1 MRVADFTDADGVVK
15 DLEGFKKVWED
26 CDFTLDNHLSFYCGT
41 GWRATGPFL
50 VLYENGYD
58 DISVY
63 DGGWYE
69 SGGMS
74 LLISR
79 GLGGHGP
86 VPRVFNKPELIVLDI
101 E

>member
-1 MRVADFTDADGVVK
+1 MVSGHNHGGIIRVPGAGGLVSEE
-15 DLEGFKKVWED
+15 EGLFP
-26 CDFTLDNHLSFYCGT
+26 T
-41 GWRATGPFL
+41 
-50 VLYENGYD
+50 
-58 DISVY
+58 Y